1 MESSVNFSSLSLSVL
16 GCIFSELKHAPKVV
30 YIHQRRWASPYWPS
44 CRFWGWSWVTFFL
57 GGKGGNREIL
67 KRNRGIFFL
76 KVFWAIYFWSPDNAR
91 FQENH
96 LGFIP
101 FLLAGAAIS
110 LPLCLL
116 MVKCCGP
123 TLSSPSRSYGFR
135 MLPMCVTCLLV
146 GPCWES
152 PCGHGPHKTSRI
164 LIGLDLVWD
173 EVLSTHVGR
182 NFQAVISCVYTV

>member
-1 MESSVNFSSLSLSVL
+1 MFLLFLFLVGILRRFLKGIIGKLFLSLSLSVL
-16 GCIFSELKHAPKVV
+16 GCIFSELQHAPKVV

-44 CRFWGWSWVTFFL
+44 CRFWGWSWVTVCFF
-57 GGKGGNREIL
+57 GKGGNREIL

-101 FLLAGAAIS
+101 FFLAGAAIS

-116 MVKCCGP
+116 MAKCCGP
-123 TLSSPSRSYGFR
+123 TLPSPSRSYGFR
-135 MLPMCVTCLLV
+135 MLPMCVTCLL
-146 GPCWES
+146 
-152 PCGHGPHKTSRI
+152 KT
-164 LIGLDLVWD
+164 LLG
-173 EVLSTHVGR
+173 
-182 NFQAVISCVYTV
+182 ISLWPWPP